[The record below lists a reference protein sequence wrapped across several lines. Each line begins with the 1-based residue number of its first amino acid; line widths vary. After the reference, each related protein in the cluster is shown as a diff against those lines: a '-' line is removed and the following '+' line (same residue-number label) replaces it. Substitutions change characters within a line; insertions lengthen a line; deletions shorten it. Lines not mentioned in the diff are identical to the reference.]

1 MFSINEII
9 DLAVQI
15 EQNGEK
21 LLQAAQKEVSEPEL
35 VSLLQWMENEERQH
49 VEWFSQLRPTPKE
62 STVMSHLEEMGK
74 NLLKEM
80 LGDQSFS
87 LGDTDFSK
95 LENIKEL
102 ITTMMEF
109 EKDTVL
115 FYQLIRSAV
124 TDQETLTL
132 LDRIVS
138 EENRHA
144 ERLKAF
150 LVSESLS

>member
-21 LLQAAQKEVSEPEL
+21 LLQSAQKEVSEPEL

-49 VEWFSQLRPTPKE
+49 VEWFSQLRPTTKE
-62 STVMSHLEEMGK
+62 STDMGHLEEMGK

-87 LGDTDFSK
+87 LGDIDFTK

-132 LDRIVS
+132 LDRIIS

-144 ERLKAF
+144 ERLKAL
-150 LVSESLS
+150 LVSEPLS

>member
-49 VEWFSQLRPTPKE
+49 VEWFSPLRPTPKE
-62 STVMSHLEEMGK
+62 NTDMSHLEEMGK

-87 LGDTDFSK
+87 LGDIDFSK

-132 LDRIVS
+132 LDRIIS

-150 LVSESLS
+150 LMSEPLS

>member
-1 MFSINEII
+1 MFSIDEII

-15 EQNGEK
+15 ERNGEK
-21 LLQAAQKEVSEPEL
+21 LLQSAQKEVSVPEL
-35 VSLLQWMENEERQH
+35 ASLLQWMEDEERRH
-49 VEWFSQLRPTPKE
+49 VEWFSQLRPVPKE
-62 STVMSHLEEMGK
+62 PTDMSHLEDMGK

-95 LENIKEL
+95 LENINEL
-102 ITTMMEF
+102 IKTLIEF

-115 FYQLIRSAV
+115 FYQLIRSAA
-124 TDQETLTL
+124 TDQETQTL
-132 LDRIVS
+132 LERIIS

-144 ERLKAF
+144 QRLKAF
-150 LVSESLS
+150 LVSES

>member
-1 MFSINEII
+1 MFSISEII

-15 EQNGEK
+15 ERNGEK
-21 LLQAAQKEVSEPEL
+21 LLQSAQNEVSEPKL
-35 VSLLQWMENEERQH
+35 VSLLQWMEDEERQH
-49 VEWFSQLRPTPKE
+49 AEWFSQLRPTLNQR
-62 STVMSHLEEMGK
+62 TDMSHLEEMGK

-95 LENIKEL
+95 LENINEL
-102 ITTMMEF
+102 IKTLIEF
-109 EKDTVL
+109 EKDTAL

-124 TDQETLTL
+124 TDQETQTL
-132 LDRIVS
+132 LERIIS

-144 ERLKAF
+144 QRLKAF
-150 LVSESLS
+150 LVSES

>member
-1 MFSINEII
+1 LFSINEII

-49 VEWFSQLRPTPKE
+49 VEWFSQLRPTTKE
-62 STVMSHLEEMGK
+62 STDMSHLEEMGK

-87 LGDTDFSK
+87 LGDIDFSK

>member
-1 MFSINEII
+1 LFSINEII

-49 VEWFSQLRPTPKE
+49 VEWFSQLRPTTKE
-62 STVMSHLEEMGK
+62 STDMSHLEEMGK

-87 LGDTDFSK
+87 LGDIDFSK

-144 ERLKAF
+144 ERLKTF
-150 LVSESLS
+150 LMSEPLL

>member
-49 VEWFSQLRPTPKE
+49 VEWFSQLRPTTKE
-62 STVMSHLEEMGK
+62 STDMSHLEEMGK

-87 LGDTDFSK
+87 LGDIDFSK
-95 LENIKEL
+95 LGNIKEL

-144 ERLKAF
+144 QRLKAF
-150 LVSESLS
+150 LVPEPLS

>member
-1 MFSINEII
+1 MFSITEII

-21 LLQAAQKEVSEPEL
+21 LLQSAQKEVSEPEL

-62 STVMSHLEEMGK
+62 STDMSHLEEMGK

-95 LENIKEL
+95 LENIEGL
-102 ITTMMEF
+102 ITTIMEF

-132 LDRIVS
+132 LDRIIS

-144 ERLKAF
+144 ERLKAL
-150 LVSESLS
+150 LVSEPLS

>member
-1 MFSINEII
+1 LFSINEII

-21 LLQAAQKEVSEPEL
+21 LLRSAQKEVSEPEL

-49 VEWFSQLRPTPKE
+49 AEWFSQLSPTPKE
-62 STVMSHLEEMGK
+62 STDMSHLEEMGK
-74 NLLKEM
+74 NLLKDM

-95 LENIKEL
+95 LDNIEGL
-102 ITTMMEF
+102 ITIMMEF
-109 EKDTVL
+109 EEDTVL

-124 TDQETLTL
+124 TDQETLKL
-132 LDRIVS
+132 LDRIIS
-138 EENRHA
+138 EEIRHA
-144 ERLKAF
+144 ERLNAF
-150 LVSESLS
+150 LVSEPLS